1 MRLSK
6 AGADA
11 LVRREGKKNKAYRD
25 SKGIWTIG
33 VGHTGSDF
41 GPESVWTDKQV
52 LDTFMRDVAWAE
64 NAVSKVKMPLNQNMF
79 DALVSFVFNVGEK
92 AFANSTMK
100 KFLDMGLYNNAA
112 MEFDRW
118 NKPPEIVGRR
128 NTERDQFLTPV

>member
-6 AGADA
+6 EGADA

-25 SKGIWTIG
+25 TKGILTIG

-64 NAVSKVKMPLNQNMF
+64 NAVSKVRMPLNQHMF
-79 DALVSFVFNVGEK
+79 DALVSFVFNIGET
-92 AFANSTMK
+92 AFANSTML
-100 KFLDMGLYNNAA
+100 KFLNMGLYNNAA

-118 NKPPEIVGRR
+118 NKPKEIIGRR
-128 NTERDQFLTPV
+128 DQERTQFLTPV